1 MRPFGTFSSTAAPL
15 LAAVALLGAV
25 AGCAA
30 GSSTSSG
37 PSSKPGVPVSGGN
50 ITYAELPGA
59 TPNFIFPMY
68 PPAANTNANTVTFQ
82 YLIHPP
88 MYWFGQG
95 TSPTFNATY
104 SLANAPVYSNNDTV
118 VTVNLK
124 HWKWSNGE
132 ALDAADVMFW
142 MNMLKADQT
151 AWGNF
156 SPGDFPDN
164 VKNVTTTGKY
174 TVVFDLTRS
183 FDPTWFTY
191 NQLAQVTPMP
201 IAWDIT
207 STGAAA
213 GSGGCA
219 AASYASVTYNPSTYA
234 PISKTAKQC
243 NAVYDFLANQ
253 SGFNPNN
260 PTATNTGALASFA
273 TNPLWRIVDGP
284 WYLSAFQPDG
294 YAAFKPNPSYGGPKP
309 HAAQFT
315 TEPFTSNIAEYN
327 ALAAGAIDVGYLP
340 PEDVTSAPAKP
351 GEVGAN
357 VSALASK
364 YNLLVTPSWSVGYV
378 LMNFNSTGDGGA
390 AGSIFRQLYF
400 RQAFESLVD
409 QPAYVDKIFHNYA
422 YPIYGPV
429 PPNPPI
435 WASPGELKN
444 PYPYNPAKATSLLTS
459 HGWKVVPGGVTTC
472 TRPGTGAGECGAGIA
487 AGTPLTF
494 SLEYPS
500 GSASITSLM
509 DDEASSW
516 KQAGITLKFTAA
528 GANTVFAYTTACPKG
543 CPWEF
548 GYYGAPSWF
557 FGGSDTLPTGE
568 SIWNTGGGANYSN
581 YDSPT
586 TNALINATNQ
596 VPLSQFRNAFNSYQ
610 NYLADQLPAFWEPN
624 TENLIETVKNLQI
637 GPQSPLAEI
646 NPGAWYFTK

>member
-1 MRPFGTFSSTAAPL
+1 MRFIGRSRVAASL
-15 LAAVALLGAV
+15 VVAASLLGAM
-25 AGCAA
+25 AGCSATSPA
-30 GSSTSSG
+30 SSNSPG
-37 PSSKPGVPVSGGN
+37 KPGVPIKGGN

-68 PPAANTNANTVTFQ
+68 PPADNTNANTVTFQ

-95 TSPTFNATY
+95 TSPTFNATN
-104 SLANAPVYSNNDTV
+104 SLAEAPAYSANDTV

-124 HWKWSNGE
+124 HWSWSNGE
-132 ALDAADVMFW
+132 ALDAADVLFW

-164 VKNVTTTGKY
+164 VKNVTATGKY

-213 GSGGCA
+213 GSGGCS

-234 PISKTAKQC
+234 PISKTANQC

-260 PTATNTGALASFA
+260 PSATNTGALASFA

-284 WYLSAFQPDG
+284 WYLSAFQADG
-294 YAAFKPNPSYGGPKP
+294 YAAFKANPSYGGPKP

-351 GEVGAN
+351 GEVGGN
-357 VSALASK
+357 VSALTSK

-409 QPAYVDKIFHNYA
+409 QPAYVAKIFHNYA

-444 PYPYNPAKATSLLTS
+444 PYPYNPAKAASLLKS
-459 HGWKVVPGGVTTC
+459 HGWKVAPGGVTTC
-472 TRPGTGAGECGAGIA
+472 TRPGTGAGECGAGFA

-494 SLEYPS
+494 SLDYPS

-509 DDEASSW
+509 DDEAASW
-516 KQAGITLKFTAA
+516 KQAGITLRFTAA

-543 CPWEF
+543 CAWEF

-581 YDSPT
+581 YDSST

-596 VPLSQFRNAFNSYQ
+596 VPLSQFKSAFNAYQ
-610 NYLADQLPAFWEPN
+610 DYLANQLPALWEPT
-624 TENLIETVKNLQI
+624 TENLIETVKNLHI

-646 NPGAWYFTK
+646 DPGAWYFTK